1 MLVPDEPQ
9 KPRITSLLSDWRQGK
24 EEARDALVE
33 AVYPELRKLA
43 AYHLQ
48 RETPNHMLQAT
59 ALVHDLYV
67 RVLANEPLLCNDRTH
82 FFAIAG
88 RQLRRILID
97 HTRSAH
103 AVKRG
108 GFFEKVTLTDV
119 VQQIGPV
126 GEDLLALDEAL
137 NNLETFDHRAAHVV
151 ELRFFSGL
159 GDQEIAE
166 VLHISVATVK
176 RDWDFARAW
185 LSSQMGPAKPAQS

>member
-1 MLVPDEPQ
+1 MPDEPE
-9 KPRITSLLSDWRQGK
+9 KLRITSLLSDWRQGN

-43 AYHLQ
+43 AHHLR
-48 RETPNHMLQAT
+48 RETPNHLLQAT

-67 RVLANEPLLCNDRTH
+67 RVLASEPLLCHDRTH
-82 FFAIAG
+82 FFAIVG

-97 HTRSAH
+97 HARAAR

-108 GFFEKVTLTDV
+108 GFLEKITLTNV
-119 VQQIGPV
+119 VEQIGPM

-137 NNLETFDHRAAHVV
+137 NRLQEFDNRAAQVV

-159 GDQEIAE
+159 VDHEIAE
-166 VLHISVATVK
+166 VLRISVATVK

-185 LSSQMGPAKPAQS
+185 LSSQIGPAKHGQNH